1 MTVDLP
7 EDISALLQ
15 AHSEGDPH
23 ALGRLLPLVY
33 EELRHLARGAF
44 YRQDPAHTLQPTAL
58 AHEAWLKL
66 SSGMER
72 VTGREHF
79 FAVASRAM
87 RQVLTDHARSRQ
99 TARRGGGHRSMTL
112 TESLDGRDPLELDL
126 IDLDDCLTQ
135 LEALNP
141 RHAQVVELR
150 FLGGLTIEETARALG
165 VSTSTVDADWTM
177 ARAWL
182 RRRLLPD

>member
-15 AHSEGDPH
+15 AHVEGKPD
-23 ALGRLLPLVY
+23 ALHRLLPLVY
-33 EELRHLARGAF
+33 EELRQLARQAF
-44 YRQDPAHTLQPTAL
+44 YQQNPAHTLQPTAL
-58 AHEAWLKL
+58 AHEAWLKI

-72 VTGREHF
+72 VSGREHF
-79 FAVASRAM
+79 FAIASRAM
-87 RQVLTDHARSRQ
+87 RQILTDHARSKR
-99 TARRGGGHRSMTL
+99 AAKRGGGHRSITL
-112 TESLDGRDPLELDL
+112 AESLDGRDSLELDL

-150 FLGGLTIEETARALG
+150 FLGGLTIEETARALDI
-165 VSTSTVDADWTM
+165 STSTVDSDWVM

-182 RRRLLPD
+182 RRRLKS